1 MKKLFSLLSLII
13 LFSVAASASNT
24 KPIANN
30 NNLADQ
36 KQVKTKTEKN
46 EKYDFSL
53 FKFIT
58 PSTKSEGDTLKESI
72 DKPRKKAEFNDET
85 TELYESPRCFLMF
98 S

>member
-24 KPIANN
+24 KPITSNH
-30 NNLADQ
+30 NLSDQ
-36 KQVKTKTEKN
+36 KQGKTKAEKK

-58 PSTKSEGDTLKESI
+58 PAAKSEGDTLKESI
-72 DKPRKKAEFNDET
+72 DKPRKKAEFNEET